1 MEYAFCISTAEP
13 GDIKKFSEEVTHF
26 LSNINMYDNIMII
39 GDLNIDTNYNS
50 DKLYNPTE
58 LFYVFDLL
66 RLICINTCSKSSD
79 HRSVNV
85 F

>member
-1 MEYAFCISTAEP
+1 M
-13 GDIKKFSEEVTHF
+13 H
-26 LSNINMYDNIMII
+26 DNIMII
-39 GDLNIDTNYNS
+39 GDLNIDKNYNS

-66 RLICINTCSKSSD
+66 RLISINTCSKSSD

-85 F
+85 ILTRS